1 MSIVMTLALIVRQIA
16 VAAICFITGAATSML
31 LIKVA
36 KHTGLNL
43 GPYEGFIGVACVVA
57 CWLVYRLFFRHTI
70 VFKQK
75 NGDDVE
81 ITM

>member
-1 MSIVMTLALIVRQIA
+1 MSVVMTLALIARQIA
-16 VAAICFITGAATSML
+16 VAAICFIVGAVASIL

-36 KHTGLNL
+36 KHIDLGL
-43 GPYEGFIGVACVVA
+43 GSYEGFIGLACVVA

-70 VFKQK
+70 VLKQK
-75 NGDDVE
+75 NGDDLE